1 MRCAHSQPRLRALAA
16 CGLATVLAWASA
28 SAPLPASADQT
39 PSPVNLTTLAVRV
52 HHEDAMVAFY
62 TEAFG
67 LRFRVVETSG
77 LRSRFGKVGGL
88 TLKFVPIRDAADFDG
103 FPVHQ
108 PGFEVPDVWRVV
120 AIAQRYGGRVQD
132 PPVAVDG
139 RLQASIRDP
148 DGNTIEIY
156 GVVPE
161 RAGSWPDEGNAGD
174 GSAGEF
180 GGR

>member
-39 PSPVNLTTLAVRV
+39 PSLVNLTTLAVRV

-62 TEAFG
+62 SEAFG
-67 LRFRVVETSG
+67 VRFRVVETSG
-77 LRSRFGKVGGL
+77 IRSRFGELGGL
-88 TLKFVPIRDAADFDG
+88 TLKLVPIRDAADFDG

-108 PGFEVPDVWRVV
+108 LGVEVPDVARVV
-120 AIAQRYGGRVQD
+120 AIAQRHGGRVQD
-132 PPVAVDG
+132 PPASRDG
-139 RLQASIRDP
+139 RVQASIRDP

-156 GVVPE
+156 APRAPE
-161 RAGSWPDEGNAGD
+161 ADQWP
-174 GSAGEF
+174 S
-180 GGR
+180 R